1 MYKDI
6 RFYGQHLHESSG
18 FESALRI
25 VRNEMSDR
33 LPDKDSPS
41 GYAPNETFKKEVSRF
56 GDEFRDFSDD
66 LKKRALGGKPIK
78 EEEIKT
84 LERAESLYAQASA
97 VGPGVAANRLSMLEA
112 GKNAFH
118 GTGMSDSR
126 MIRKLTGL
134 DGDDYRPRFNISVDH
149 GLRG

>member
-33 LPDKDSPS
+33 LPDKESPG
-41 GYAPNETFKKEVSRF
+41 GYAPNNTFKKEVSRF
-56 GDEFRDFSDD
+56 GEDFREFSSD
-66 LKKRALGGKPIK
+66 LRTRATSGKPVSEI
-78 EEEIKT
+78 EIKT

-97 VGPGVAANRLSMLEA
+97 MGPGVASHRLSMLEA

-126 MIRKLTGL
+126 LIRKLTGL
-134 DGDDYRPRFNISVDH
+134 EGDGYQPRFTVSVDH
-149 GLRG
+149 GLRH